1 MQNKKRKVVQSEG
14 REMIA
19 SVYHFLKEE
28 YDFTVSY
35 QEPNSNLSNLRHI
48 RHRTAQ
54 ATGVSVRTVHR
65 VLQEEKDL
73 PRTPHATFKSPM
85 KRRRKRDNKSN
96 VDGYTAE
103 VIRSTIRKFCIV
115 NNQTPTLEKLK
126 QIFQV
131 KIGFNGGR
139 DTLRSLLIK
148 LGYHWRKTDHNRK
161 VMVERY
167 DVQAA
172 RLKYLKQIA
181 LYRSQERPVVYT
193 HESYVKTTHV
203 RSAGTE
209 HGFIDNGSLVYE
221 ANSATGN
228 YHSKINFDNY
238 VKWLDEHLLP
248 NVPAGSVIVL
258 DAYHKVLAET
268 PPTSAS
274 SRADMQRWLT
284 AKQIPFDS
292 DMRKVE
298 LYDII
303 KRQKSNFVTY
313 KIDDYI
319 KSKGFEVLRLPPHHP
334 ELNAMERI
342 WRILK
347 RYVAARTDEQNTVNT
362 EELILESIENISSET
377 WSNSFQSVL
386 NTEAEYMTYYDTEF
400 GFTLNLQDD
409 SADDTVTED
418 STSDSN

>member
-1 MQNKKRKVVQSEG
+1 MQNKKRKVAQSEG

-19 SVYHFLKEE
+19 SVYHFLKAE

-35 QEPNSNLSNLRHI
+35 QEPNSDVSNLRNI
-48 RHRTAQ
+48 TRRTAQ
-54 ATGVSVRTVHR
+54 ATGVSERTVQR
-65 VLQEEKDL
+65 VMREEKDM
-73 PRTPHATFKSPM
+73 PRTPYARFKSPL
-85 KRRRKRDNKSN
+85 KGRRKRDKKSN

-103 VIRSTIRKFCIV
+103 VIRSTIQKFYIEH
-115 NNQTPTLEKLK
+115 NQTPTLRKLK
-126 QIFQV
+126 QIFQD
-131 KIGFNGGR
+131 KIGFNGGKY
-139 DTLRSLLIK
+139 TLRSLLMK
-148 LGYHWRKTDHNRK
+148 LGYHWRKTDNNRK

-167 DVQAA
+167 DVQAG

-181 LYRSQERPVVYT
+181 LYRSQGRPIVYT

-221 ANSATGN
+221 ANSATGI
-228 YHSKINFDNY
+228 YYSKINFDNY
-238 VKWLDEHLLP
+238 VKWLDEQLLP
-248 NVPAGSVIVL
+248 NVPARSVIVL
-258 DAYHKVLAET
+258 DAYHKIRAEK

-274 SRADMQRWLT
+274 NRFDMQRWLT

-303 KRQKSNFVTY
+303 KKQKRNFVTY

-342 WRILK
+342 WGILK
-347 RYVAARTDEQNTVNT
+347 RYVAARTDKQKTVNT

-400 GFTLNLQDD
+400 EFTLDLQDD
-409 SADDTVTED
+409 SADDTVTEH
-418 STSDSN
+418 STSDYN